1 MVPEKK
7 TIREEE
13 ALYAAAVND
22 HRGEKK
28 IKRREQGV
36 LRIYVRDSFPLFPS
50 FLRPPQIPQKSPSQR
65 SLLPTMPRSGFT
77 HHD

>member
-50 FLRPPQIPQKSPSQR
+50 FLRPPQIPPEISLSALPSP
-65 SLLPTMPRSGFT
+65 
-77 HHD
+77 HHAPLRIHAP